1 MRKTCLAAILLC
13 MSLGAWAQDKIR
25 TVTGETVVRKVVKI
39 DRVDRSKLLPEEAPK
54 RKYLRL
60 KGTRESGLDTKVP
73 FSYATSVR
81 FKDGCEMFFDKQGL
95 LFDKTLNPGFVRVDS
110 GTGMLLEGVYE
121 MSIAETKRYFGED
134 FYMEN
139 IRPYRKLYNAG
150 ALTCFG
156 GVLLTLPWGSD
167 KLLRV
172 IRDASRQVGGSH
184 VPVLDAKV
192 LNALAISGVICLAGG
207 VTMVIIGHNGCK
219 RAALSFSG
227 TGLAVTF

>member
-13 MSLGAWAQDKIR
+13 MSLGAWAQDEIR
-25 TVTGETVVRKVVKI
+25 TAAGDTVVRKVVKI
-39 DRVDRSKLLPEEAPK
+39 DRVDRSKLRPEDAPK

-60 KGTRESGLDTKVP
+60 KGTMEPGLDTKVP
-73 FSYATSVR
+73 FFYATSVR

-95 LFDKTLNPGFVRVDS
+95 LFDKTLNPGFVKVDS

-121 MSIAETKRYFGED
+121 MSVAETKSYFGED

-150 ALTCFG
+150 ALTCTG
-156 GVLLTLPWGSD
+156 GFLLILPWGAD
-167 KLLRV
+167 KLFRAL
-172 IRDASRQVGGSH
+172 AAAQKPNGGH
-184 VPVLDAKV
+184 TPMAFNYTLI
-192 LNALAISGVICLAGG
+192 NTLAISGVICLAGG

-227 TGLAVTF
+227 TGLTVAF